1 MPNPVTDRSAWARR
15 PRFEVKGACA
25 FANNPKIDKTM
36 SKLVTKLGHDVK
48 IVIGP
53 VRRRPGRN
61 ELQFA

>member
-25 FANNPKIDKTM
+25 FANNPKIDKKL
-36 SKLVTKLGHDVK
+36 SKLVTKLDHDVK

-53 VRRRPGRN
+53 VRRRPGRI

>member
-1 MPNPVTDRSAWARR
+1 MR

-25 FANNPKIDKTM
+25 FANNPKIDKKL
-36 SKLVTKLGHDVK
+36 SKLVTKLDHDVK

-53 VRRRPGRN
+53 MRRRPGRI